1 MVGEF
6 FATTLVAPK
15 GLTNIHTAST
25 LQKKGSPVVMITAH
39 KILTKLRLKT
49 ETKNY
54 LRLRTGCS
62 KLILPCLLW
71 TRICRENLKT
81 LYDQIT
87 L

>member
-62 KLILPCLLW
+62 KLTLPCLLW
-71 TRICRENLKT
+71 TRICWENTKT